1 MPEADTPLLWHL
13 KVSPYNEKVRWALD
27 HKRIAHARRAM
38 VPLTHHRVARKLSGG
53 TTFPILVIDGRA
65 IADSTAIIEALERR
79 HPERPLY
86 PADAEARRRALALED
101 HFDEHLGP
109 HTRVLLLHHIMR
121 DPDAMLGGFAPDLGR
136 LRRAV
141 ARARFARLR
150 AVVVAGFG
158 IDDDRVAAAFEAVR
172 AAGERFRR
180 ELGPSGYLVG
190 DSLTVADVTLASMV
204 APVAAPQQFPY
215 PQPQRDHPLLA
226 PVRAALSESGLL
238 EWTLDLYARHRA
250 PR

>member
-1 MPEADTPLLWHL
+1 MPKTDLPSLWHL

-27 HKRIAHARRAM
+27 HKRIPHVRRAAL
-38 VPLTHHRVARKLSGG
+38 PLRHRRIARKLSGG

-65 IADSTAIIEALERR
+65 IGDSTAIIEALERR

-86 PADAEARRRALALED
+86 PADGDARRRALALED

-109 HTRVLLLHHIMR
+109 HTRVLLLHHIMG
-121 DPDAMLGGFAPDLGR
+121 DPDVMLGAFAPDLGR
-136 LRRAV
+136 LRRLV
-141 ARARFARLR
+141 ARARFSRVR
-150 AVVVAGFG
+150 SVVVAGFG
-158 IDDDRVAAAFEAVR
+158 IEDARVAAAFEGVR

-204 APVAAPQQFPY
+204 APIAAPRQFPY

-250 PR
+250 A